1 MIGLA
6 VLGAAIGLLRHDAY
20 MAQQYDLQHYI
31 GQKVAWQGIITD
43 DPSGGNAK
51 YTSFKLGEL
60 RDAEGRHIPGEITI
74 FSYPVRVQRGF
85 LMAVSGTLK
94 PGYGTAAAEL
104 GYPKLTVIAADQSWL
119 ELRRQSFFA
128 GMKTALPEPLA
139 SFGLGL
145 LVGVRALIPKD
156 LQTQLTLV
164 GLSHLVAVSGYNL
177 TILIVA
183 AQRLLERLGRG
194 IALMSSLWLI
204 FGFLVVAGA
213 SASIVRASV
222 VAVLALFANYYGR
235 RFEAV
240 ALILVAGA
248 VTALLNPGYLTDL
261 GWLLSFLAFFG
272 IMVLAPAVEARL
284 GNPKPILVKL
294 FIESFAAQI
303 MTVPLI
309 LFIFGQFSIVSPLS
323 NLLVLPLV
331 PLAMLVSFAAGL
343 AGMFIPAFCGWFA
356 WPAQLVLGFILA
368 LVDWLARMPWASRP
382 LSIDAQTMVGMYVLI
397 LAGLIAMTRR
407 NKRAGAIVLND
418 HLLEPV
424 RSAIT
429 TV

>member
-1 MIGLA
+1 
-6 VLGAAIGLLRHDAY
+6 
-20 MAQQYDLQHYI
+20 
-31 GQKVAWQGIITD
+31 
-43 DPSGGNAK
+43 
-51 YTSFKLGEL
+51 
-60 RDAEGRHIPGEITI
+60 
-74 FSYPVRVQRGF
+74 
-85 LMAVSGTLK
+85 MAVSGTLK